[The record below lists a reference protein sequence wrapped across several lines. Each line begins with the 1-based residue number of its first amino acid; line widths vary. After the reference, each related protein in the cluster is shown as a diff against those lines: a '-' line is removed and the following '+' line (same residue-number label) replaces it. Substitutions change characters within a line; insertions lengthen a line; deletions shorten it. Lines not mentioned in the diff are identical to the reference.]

1 MRVFGATFGAGAFS
15 FCDFGGAVFDVVT
28 GSPPVG
34 KSVSFA
40 GTGCSA
46 DDAAIGT
53 GAGRSGFGGGSWWL
67 TPNVRLLLLRVA
79 FEGPRD
85 DGGRSKSSDDDE
97 VVAEE
102 GAEARGD
109 QPGSAVDLPCSAEL
123 VATPAAAVAA
133 ACCFSLGGGTVTVP
147 GSE

>member
-1 MRVFGATFGAGAFS
+1 MEAKTLDL
-15 FCDFGGAVFDVVT
+15 C
-28 GSPPVG
+28 
-34 KSVSFA
+34 
-40 GTGCSA
+40 CSA
-46 DDAAIGT
+46 DEAAIAT
-53 GAGRSGFGGGSWWL
+53 GAGRSGLGGGSWWL

-123 VATPAAAVAA
+123 VATPAAA
-133 ACCFSLGGGTVTVP
+133 ACCFCFGGGTVTVP